1 MAKGDVKYSTLI
13 GAVGTA
19 TSNYSTKTPD
29 GNFRFTTKEGIS
41 FKCGLPTITGR
52 VQLIEDAFI
61 DNGETKVFF
70 RLVGVVTDTNQVA
83 LATALDG
90 VEW

>member
-19 TSNYSTKTPD
+19 TSNYSTKQPD

-41 FKCGLPTITGR
+41 FKCGHSTITGR
-52 VQLIEDAFI
+52 VQLIEDSFV
-61 DNGETKVFF
+61 DGTETKVFY
-70 RLVGVVTDTNQVA
+70 RLLGVLTDVKQVEMVTVFE
-83 LATALDG
+83 G

>member
-1 MAKGDVKYSTLI
+1 MAKGDVKYSTLV

-19 TSNYSTKTPD
+19 TSNFTTKQPD

-41 FKCGLPTITGR
+41 FKCGHSTITGR
-52 VQLIEDAFI
+52 VQLIEDAFV

-70 RLVGVVTDTNQVA
+70 RLLGVVSDVAQVA
-83 LATALDG
+83 LVTALDG